1 MTGHLLLHYQ
11 HSCRSFVDKLNEVQ
25 VDSNTGKSYS
35 EPKQS
40 ALDIGQNPFYVRPPM
55 SNSPGPKLQSNTS
68 GKKTPEL
75 KGPSSNSDTVPLDET
90 SPPTGSTYGTT
101 QYWENLKMFPPIYVY
116 AVIIN
121 CEELG
126 RTIYNRLE
134 FSKLSWFTVS
144 VVTGLIPGEPAF
156 ASSSVAPVNHDSSE
170 NSSRLYVIRP
180 NSSQLIITAYTYIWG
195 NICKVSQYG
204 ITPN

>member
-40 ALDIGQNPFYVRPPM
+40 ALDMRAKSILCPTAHVELTRSQAAIEYVWKEDTRIEGTQFELGHRAPRRNV
-55 SNSPGPKLQSNTS
+55 SADWEHIWDNAVLGKL
-68 GKKTPEL
+68 
-75 KGPSSNSDTVPLDET
+75 
-90 SPPTGSTYGTT
+90 
-101 QYWENLKMFPPIYVY
+101 ENVPPIYVY